1 MHARDLSA
9 LKETGT
15 RLRRI
20 RHNQRHC
27 DRDDPK
33 THDSLLVLSIGRV
46 WRSLNVVGARH
57 IPYSSYQLS
66 LGVSMM
72 DTVLFASEL
81 NARILQHDLL
91 CHSFYKAWSA
101 GQLTRDDLRQYACDY
116 YHHVAAF
123 PTYLSAL
130 HSRLPDGEARR
141 AVARNLRDE
150 EIDGVAHSDMWLDFA
165 EGYGASRDE
174 INEPI
179 AEIRELIENFR
190 CIAREGS
197 TAEAL
202 AAFYAYE
209 SQVPRVAKEKA
220 RGLSEMYGADAKTR
234 SYFTVHTYADVE
246 HSQVWLDLL
255 NRELERDPSQRE
267 AALNAADQAAQW
279 LWHALDGI
287 EARRTAVAA

>member
-1 MHARDLSA
+1 MDL
-9 LKETGT
+9 
-15 RLRRI
+15 
-20 RHNQRHC
+20 Q
-27 DRDDPK
+27 
-33 THDSLLVLSIGRV
+33 
-46 WRSLNVVGARH
+46 
-57 IPYSSYQLS
+57 
-66 LGVSMM
+66 
-72 DTVLFASEL
+72 LFASEL
-81 NARILQHDLL
+81 NARIAQHDLL
-91 CHSFYKAWSA
+91 CHPFYQAWSA
-101 GQLTRDDLRQYACDY
+101 SQLTRDDLRQYACDY

-123 PTYLSAL
+123 PTYVSAL
-130 HSRLPDGEARR
+130 HSRLADGETRR
-141 AVARNLRDE
+141 AVLRNLCDE

-165 EGYGASRDE
+165 EGYGASRDQ

-190 CIAREGS
+190 RIAREGT

-234 SYFTVHTYADVE
+234 SYFTVHTVADVE
-246 HSQVWLDLL
+246 HSRVWLDLL

-267 AALNAADQAAQW
+267 AALNSANQAAQW
-279 LWHALDGI
+279 LWRALDGI

>member
-1 MHARDLSA
+1 
-9 LKETGT
+9 
-15 RLRRI
+15 
-20 RHNQRHC
+20 
-27 DRDDPK
+27 
-33 THDSLLVLSIGRV
+33 
-46 WRSLNVVGARH
+46 
-57 IPYSSYQLS
+57 
-66 LGVSMM
+66 M

-81 NARILQHDLL
+81 NARILRHDLL

-130 HSRLPDGEARR
+130 HSRLPDGETRR
-141 AVARNLRDE
+141 AVLRNLRDE

-165 EGYGASRDE
+165 EGYGARRDE

-179 AEIRELIENFR
+179 AEVRELIENFR
-190 CIAREGS
+190 RIAREG
-197 TAEAL
+197 TTVEAL
-202 AAFYAYE
+202 AAVYAYE

-234 SYFTVHTYADVE
+234 GYFTVHTYADVE

-267 AALNAADQAAQW
+267 SALNAADQAAQW
-279 LWHALDGI
+279 LWRALDGI